1 MVDEVQD
8 MVGGPDFMAEGDLD
22 FVGEEEDVAVAGG
35 GIAGSMVE
43 EGLVLYEPR
52 CAGFMAGEGLVQL

>member
-1 MVDEVQD
+1 

-22 FVGEEEDVAVAGG
+22 FVGEEEDAAVARG